1 MEFFI
6 LLFEVELD
14 MPPLNWR
21 KPLELCRP
29 KKRRII
35 LLDDDSMMLLEIEK
49 NKELIE
55 FYRLIQDK
63 MIPN

>member
-1 MEFFI
+1 
-6 LLFEVELD
+6 

-21 KPLELCRP
+21 KPLALCKP

-35 LLDDDSMMLLEIEK
+35 VLDNDSMLLLEIEK
-49 NKELIE
+49 SKELIE

-63 MIPN
+63 MIPI